1 MNQSDTRT
9 FHYALR
15 IEDSHLSSDY
25 SEIHNSGETALV
37 SGIYA
42 AEHRALNGN
51 HDGEVVIIKG
61 ERFPR
66 CSGCGDSMDFRLLQS
81 AVHISEDEDFRTEI
95 DGRFV

>member
-1 MNQSDTRT
+1 MVSSIGSCLARNVLLSGSLLGKGWPMNQSDTRT

-51 HDGEVVIIKG
+51 FFFSSRRRHTRLQGDWSSDV
-61 ERFPR
+61 
-66 CSGCGDSMDFRLLQS
+66 CSSD
-81 AVHISEDEDFRTEI
+81 
-95 DGRFV
+95 